1 MARVCPCWRAY
12 DLRQQHHGCLS
23 TSLNLYPSDPEGRKA
38 KRSAGG
44 AAGQVRAGDQ
54 SQDRQGAGPRSTG
67 EAARPRRRG
76 ARMKRREFITLLGG
90 GAAAWPLAARAQQP
104 ATPVIG
110 FLDGQSFDLH
120 LMTAFRQALKD
131 AGYIEGR
138 NVAIYFRSADGQ
150 TDRLVTL
157 AGDIVGRR
165 IAVIVTAG
173 GGASALAAY
182 AATTTVPI
190 VFVTGV
196 DPVSSGLVM
205 SLNRPGGNAT
215 GVYIFQQVLE
225 GKRLGLLRELVP
237 SAASMA
243 VLLNPTNAN
252 FQTQLRG
259 VQDAARDLGQQVSI
273 LSANTEREIDVA
285 FATTAQSG
293 ARALLVGSDPF
304 FGSERDQVIALAA
317 RHAIPAIY
325 EGREFAT
332 AGGLASYGTS
342 LADAYRQAGTYAGR
356 ILKGEKPADLPIV
369 QPTKFEFVINL
380 KTAKA
385 LGLDVSPGLAASAD
399 EIIE

>member
-1 MARVCPCWRAY
+1 MR
-12 DLRQQHHGCLS
+12 
-23 TSLNLYPSDPEGRKA
+23 
-38 KRSAGG
+38 
-44 AAGQVRAGDQ
+44 
-54 SQDRQGAGPRSTG
+54 
-67 EAARPRRRG
+67 
-76 ARMKRREFITLLGG
+76 RREFITLLGG
-90 GAAAWPLAARAQQP
+90 AAGAWPLAARAEQP

-157 AGDIVGRR
+157 AGDIIGRR
-165 IAVIVTAG
+165 VGVIVTTG
-173 GGASALAAY
+173 GGAAALAAY
-182 AATTTVPI
+182 AATTTIPI
-190 VFVTGV
+190 VFLNGV

-237 SAASMA
+237 SAASIA

-285 FATTAQSG
+285 FATVAQSG

-304 FGSERDQVIALAA
+304 FSSERDQVIALAA

-342 LADAYRQAGTYAGR
+342 LADAYRQAALYAGR

-380 KTAKA
+380 KTAKT
-385 LGLDVSPGLAASAD
+385 LGLDVPPGLAASAD
-399 EIIE
+399 EIVE

>member
-1 MARVCPCWRAY
+1 MQ
-12 DLRQQHHGCLS
+12 LQ
-23 TSLNLYPSDPEGRKA
+23 
-38 KRSAGG
+38 
-44 AAGQVRAGDQ
+44 
-54 SQDRQGAGPRSTG
+54 
-67 EAARPRRRG
+67 
-76 ARMKRREFITLLGG
+76 RREFITIIG
-90 GAAAWPLAARAQQP
+90 GAAARPLAAHAQQP
-104 ATPVIG
+104 GTPVIG

-131 AGYIEGR
+131 AGYVEGR

-150 TDRLVTL
+150 TERLVTL

-165 IAVIVTAG
+165 VAVIVTTG
-173 GGASALAAY
+173 GGAAALAAY
-182 AATTTVPI
+182 AATTTIPI
-190 VFVTGV
+190 VFVNGV
-196 DPVSSGLVM
+196 DPVTSGLVM

-237 SAASMA
+237 TAALIG

-252 FQTQLRG
+252 FQAQLRG

-273 LSANTEREIDVA
+273 LSASTERDIDVA
-285 FATTAQSG
+285 FATVTQSG
-293 ARALLVGSDPF
+293 AGALLVGSDSF
-304 FGSERDQVIALAA
+304 FNSERDQVVARAA

-342 LADAYRQAGTYAGR
+342 LADAYRQAGIYASR
-356 ILKGEKPADLPIV
+356 ILRGEKPADLPIV
-369 QPTKFEFVINL
+369 QPTKFEFLINL

-385 LGLDVSPGLAASAD
+385 LGLDVPAGLSASAD

>member
-1 MARVCPCWRAY
+1 
-12 DLRQQHHGCLS
+12 
-23 TSLNLYPSDPEGRKA
+23 
-38 KRSAGG
+38 
-44 AAGQVRAGDQ
+44 
-54 SQDRQGAGPRSTG
+54 
-67 EAARPRRRG
+67 
-76 ARMKRREFITLLGG
+76 MKRREFITLLGG
-90 GAAAWPLAARAQQP
+90 AAVWPLAARAQQQ
-104 ATPVIG
+104 AMPVIG

-157 AGDIVGRR
+157 AGDIIGRR
-165 IAVIVTAG
+165 VAVIVTTG
-173 GGASALAAY
+173 GGAAALAAY
-182 AATTTVPI
+182 AATTTIPI
-190 VFVTGV
+190 VFVNGV
-196 DPVSSGLVM
+196 DPVSSGLVV

-237 SAASMA
+237 SAASIA

-285 FATTAQSG
+285 FATVAQSG

-304 FGSERDQVIALAA
+304 FSSERDQVIALAA
-317 RHAIPAIY
+317 RYAIPAIY

-342 LADAYRQAGTYAGR
+342 LADAYRQAALYAGR

-369 QPTKFEFVINL
+369 QPTKFEFVINM
-380 KTAKA
+380 KTAKT

-399 EIIE
+399 EIVE

>member
-1 MARVCPCWRAY
+1 V
-12 DLRQQHHGCLS
+12 
-23 TSLNLYPSDPEGRKA
+23 
-38 KRSAGG
+38 
-44 AAGQVRAGDQ
+44 
-54 SQDRQGAGPRSTG
+54 
-67 EAARPRRRG
+67 
-76 ARMKRREFITLLGG
+76 KRREFITLVG
-90 GAAAWPLAARAQQP
+90 GAAVAAWPLAARAQQ
-104 ATPVIG
+104 AMPVIG

-157 AGDIVGRR
+157 AGDIIGRR
-165 IAVIVTAG
+165 VAVIVTTG
-173 GGASALAAY
+173 GGAAALAAY
-182 AATTTVPI
+182 AATTTIPI
-190 VFVTGV
+190 VFVNGV

-237 SAASMA
+237 SAASIA

-252 FQTQLRG
+252 FQSQLRG

-273 LSANTEREIDVA
+273 LSASTEREIDVA
-285 FATTAQSG
+285 FATVAQSG

-304 FGSERDQVIALAA
+304 FSSERDQVIAVAA

-342 LADAYRQAGTYAGR
+342 LADAYRQAALYAGR

-399 EIIE
+399 EIVE

>member
-1 MARVCPCWRAY
+1 M
-12 DLRQQHHGCLS
+12 
-23 TSLNLYPSDPEGRKA
+23 
-38 KRSAGG
+38 
-44 AAGQVRAGDQ
+44 
-54 SQDRQGAGPRSTG
+54 
-67 EAARPRRRG
+67 RRRQ
-76 ARMKRREFITLLGG
+76 FITLLGG
-90 GAAAWPLAARAQQP
+90 AAAAWPLAARAQQP
-104 ATPVIG
+104 AMPVIG

-157 AGDIVGRR
+157 AGDIIGRR
-165 IAVIVTAG
+165 VAVIVTTG
-173 GGASALAAY
+173 GGAAALAAY
-182 AATTTVPI
+182 AATTTIPI
-190 VFVTGV
+190 VFVNGV
-196 DPVSSGLVM
+196 DPVSSGLVV

-237 SAASMA
+237 SAASIA

-285 FATTAQSG
+285 FATVAQSG

-304 FGSERDQVIALAA
+304 FSSERDQVIALAA
-317 RHAIPAIY
+317 RYAIPAIY

-342 LADAYRQAGTYAGR
+342 LADAYRQAALYAGR

-369 QPTKFEFVINL
+369 QPTKFEFVINM
-380 KTAKA
+380 KTAKT

-399 EIIE
+399 EIVE